1 MRVMAMTRGSVASSD
16 ESRRRIRNLWRRFI
30 DIVIGE
36 EAAQVEHEIIEYLER
51 HQHDLPPELRIIL
64 ERRFLGP

>member
-1 MRVMAMTRGSVASSD
+1 MMVMTMTRGSLASSD
-16 ESRRRIRNLWRRFI
+16 EFRRRIRNHWRRFI
-30 DIVIGE
+30 DMVIAGE
-36 EAAQVEHEIIEYLER
+36 ARQVEHEIIEYMER

>member
-1 MRVMAMTRGSVASSD
+1 MRVMTMTRGSLTSFD

-30 DIVIGE
+30 DIVIRGE
-36 EAAQVEHEIIEYLER
+36 ARQVEHEIIEYLER

-64 ERRFLGP
+64 ERRFLRP